1 MLKREAN
8 ISDPFHKTGAV
19 GRVIAFALFLKDR
32 GFQVYQNS
40 IIDSLRSLLLI
51 DPGNRD
57 EFKWALRAN
66 FVSCDLEWQQFD
78 NLFSGFWLDNTLA
91 GRASTQ
97 TQDSES
103 ALSRK
108 PDGDL
113 ASQPVQGIALS
124 SSQGGNLSPPR
135 APDDDLEA
143 LPYEEQASSQPK
155 DDSVFSRHPRNPDIE
170 TQYLEGVAYSPLA
183 ALEKKDFKSLDS
195 SELQAA
201 QLALRSLLQPFRIDK
216 ARRKKRS
223 KKKGKLDFAR
233 IIRASLKRDGYP
245 FDLFFKERKRRLKR
259 LVILADVSG
268 SMDRYARFVMPFL
281 LGLRSVGPRAEVFVF
296 STTLTSI
303 THYIRHL
310 SLDKALERISR
321 KVPDWSGG
329 TRIGYSLMQFNKGY
343 GAKMIS
349 RRNVVVLLS
358 DGWDLGGRELLVRQM
373 AALKKRVYRIVWL
386 NPIESD
392 PDLQSVC
399 RAMRS
404 ALPHIDH
411 VLSADS
417 LQSLRRVSRLL
428 SRLMVH

>member
-8 ISDPFHKTGAV
+8 ISDPTPQTGAV
-19 GRVIAFALFLKDR
+19 GCVIAFALFLKDR

-40 IIDSLRSLLLI
+40 IIDALRSLLLI

-66 FVSCDLEWQQFD
+66 FVSRDLEWQQFD
-78 NLFSGFWLDNTLA
+78 DLFSGFWLDNTLA
-91 GRASTQ
+91 GRTSSHTRE
-97 TQDSES
+97 SES
-103 ALSRK
+103 ALSHK
-108 PDGDL
+108 PDEDI
-113 ASQPVQGIALS
+113 ASQPAKGSAPSSPQGD
-124 SSQGGNLSPPR
+124 NLSPPH
-135 APDDDLEA
+135 ASDDDIEA
-143 LPYEEQASSQPK
+143 LPYKEQSSPQSPE
-155 DDSVFSRHPRNPDIE
+155 DDVFFSRHPTDIE

-183 ALEKKDFKSLDS
+183 AIEKKDLKSLDR

-233 IIRASLKRDGYP
+233 IIRASLKKDGYP
-245 FDLFFKERKRRLKR
+245 FDLFFKERKKRLKR

-321 KVPDWSGG
+321 EVPDWSGG

-358 DGWDLGGRELLVRQM
+358 DGWDLGGRELLARQM
-373 AALKKRVYRIVWL
+373 AVLKKRVYSIVWL

-411 VLSADS
+411 VLPADS
-417 LQSLRRVSRLL
+417 LQSLRKVSRLL